1 MKYLKQGLSL
11 NLRVFGY
18 IALVLGLFFPTLLYY
33 MNAGYGSFSCLQCLL
48 RDIAVATLNIFLA
61 ALLIYTIIHGM
72 NRLMGRHRYR
82 WYRYGL
88 ESMLVAAV
96 VLGNFYVQYH
106 WLLGIYTFQT
116 SSNPFLEAL
125 HYRQYQVM
133 NAVTGLL
140 VYTFL
145 SIVNFG
151 EQMQATQNEA
161 IRLQKEF
168 AQTRLQALKNQ
179 VNPHFLFNSL
189 SVLSSLVHID
199 ADLSEQFIEQLSKA
213 YRYILEQKDKEVVT
227 LRTELDFVRSYIFLL
242 KIRFE
247 NKFDVHF
254 NIPAE
259 LMNTYLPP
267 LTLQLLVENAVKH
280 NQMSVDKPLI
290 IDIRTDPDQY
300 LVVSNTIRARTLDEK
315 STGIGLQNIQSR
327 YGYLT
332 NLPISAGAEADEYV
346 VRIPLLAETNLKPLE
361 A

>member
-1 MKYLKQGLSL
+1 MKYLKQSLGL
-11 NLRVFGY
+11 NLRLFAY
-18 IALVLGLFFPTLLYY
+18 MALVLGLLFPTLLYY
-33 MNAGYGSFSCLQCLL
+33 MNASYGSFNCPDCLL
-48 RDIAVATLNIFLA
+48 KDIGVAMLNIFIA
-61 ALLIYTIIHGM
+61 GLLIYSLIHIM
-72 NRLMGRHRYR
+72 NRLMGRYKHR
-82 WYRYGL
+82 WYRYVL
-88 ESMLVAAV
+88 ETIIVAV
-96 VLGNFYVQYH
+96 IILGNFYIQYN
-106 WLLGIYTFQT
+106 WLFGIYTFQANP
-116 SSNPFLEAL
+116 NPFFESL
-125 HYRQYQVM
+125 HYRQYQIM
-133 NAVTGLL
+133 STLAGIL

-145 SIVNFG
+145 ATVNFT
-151 EQMQATQNEA
+151 EQMQETQNEA
-161 IRLQKEF
+161 IRIQKEF

-227 LRTELDFVRSYIFLL
+227 LRTELDFVKSYIFLL

-247 NKFDVHF
+247 NKFDVRF
-254 NIPAE
+254 NVPAD

-290 IDIRTDPDQY
+290 IDIHTQPDQY

-315 STGIGLQNIQSR
+315 STGIGLPNIRSR
-327 YGYLT
+327 YSYLT
-332 NLPISAGAEADEYV
+332 SLPISAGTEGDEYV
-346 VRIPLLAETNLKPLE
+346 VRIPLLAETALKPIE